1 MAPKRG
7 SHLSTN
13 NKIDIVMFSLFKCTL
28 PSLLLFFLFISSL
41 ILILIL
47 FLSLAV
53 STSFTL
59 WTAQCA
65 SKRIY
70 SSICWILTCNW
81 AEGGSR
87 GSRGGARER
96 LRKCKRNFR
105 SNGGAMKTTGD
116 DWRLLKGKHFHHC
129 SYRLLLFNYCRS
141 FWTDFKFLE
150 ASVGGENK
158 AENKKKIK

>member
-81 AEGGSR
+81 AEGGA
-87 GSRGGARER
+87 GGGQGNVYENAKEI
-96 LRKCKRNFR
+96 
-105 SNGGAMKTTGD
+105 SDQTAVKTTGD